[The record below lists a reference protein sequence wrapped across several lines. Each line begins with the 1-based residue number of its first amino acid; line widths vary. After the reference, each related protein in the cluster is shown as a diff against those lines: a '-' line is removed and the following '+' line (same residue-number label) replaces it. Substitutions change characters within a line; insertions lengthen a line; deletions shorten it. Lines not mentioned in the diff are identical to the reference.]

1 MVPNQDDRAGVIRS
15 LIFGALFLRYGFFKA
30 ILIYLVAAALSIIAL
45 LGLLA
50 AIVLWLEPIP

>member
-1 MVPNQDDRAGVIRS
+1 MFPNHDDSTAVIRS
-15 LIFGALFLRYGFFKA
+15 LIFGALFLRYGFIKA

-50 AIVLWLEPIP
+50 AIVLWLDPIP